1 MTMTMMMMLM
11 MMAATTMLMCTL
23 SVFPTRVAIWS
34 SSLQR
39 ILRSGFL
46 SYIIARTQLD
56 RA

>member
-1 MTMTMMMMLM
+1 MAMMMMLM

-39 ILRSGFL
+39 ILWSGFL

-56 RA
+56 QA